1 MGGGDVHI
9 VEMRR
14 NACFLCSFWSE
25 CIHLLIYFHFTGSEN
40 ATFNQECQNPWKNG
54 KTKQEVSPRVP
65 CPASQTLYIWVET
78 VCFCL
83 FSRGFLPL
91 CQSNN
96 DDAWAPEMFILTNIG
111 TAASPL
117 HILSHRIHV
126 WYIYLH
132 LGDFLGHMLVNIPY
146 MEHLGILMSSLSC
159 WFWLLGHQRKRTVK
173 TARGLYY
180 PPLQALHWTDILL
193 VCRGFGS
200 SSLKV
205 WLVFFKPGITKS
217 DI

>member
-1 MGGGDVHI
+1 
-9 VEMRR
+9 MRVFFALSDQ
-14 NACFLCSFWSE
+14 NVSICSSTFTSQVLKM
-25 CIHLLIYFHFTGSEN
+25 LLSTKS
-40 ATFNQECQNPWKNG
+40 AKTRG
-54 KTKQEVSPRVP
+54 KTEKQNKKFHPVSPVQLLRPSIYGSKLFV
-65 CPASQTLYIWVET
+65 
-78 VCFCL
+78 CL